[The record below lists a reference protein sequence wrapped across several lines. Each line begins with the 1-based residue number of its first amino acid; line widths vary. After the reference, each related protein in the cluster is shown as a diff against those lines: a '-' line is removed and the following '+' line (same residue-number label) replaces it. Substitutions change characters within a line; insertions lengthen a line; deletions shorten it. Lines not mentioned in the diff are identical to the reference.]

1 MKSKDIRHFPFR
13 VEETVGE
20 TDNIDINQ
28 LVEAEAILIGA
39 LLFLFI
45 FLAPIL
51 YIYFLYSKKMRA
63 TGKYNMEIIG
73 PVVNLVTKFVNF
85 PQEKKKKWKMR
96 RK

>member
-45 FLAPIL
+45 FLAPFLL
-51 YIYFLYSKKMRA
+51 YFFIF
-63 TGKYNMEIIG
+63 NMHTVKLCVIHKE
-73 PVVNLVTKFVNF
+73 NESN
-85 PQEKKKKWKMR
+85 WKI
-96 RK
+96 

>member
-45 FLAPIL
+45 FLAPFLL
-51 YIYFLYSKKMRA
+51 YIFIF
-63 TGKYNMEIIG
+63 NMHTVKLCVIYKETES
-73 PVVNLVTKFVNF
+73 N
-85 PQEKKKKWKMR
+85 WKI
-96 RK
+96 